1 MAVSQKK
8 PRSSLSRVLP
18 ALIYIQSHLDQD
30 LSLDLLAD
38 EAGLSKFHFHQL
50 FHRTTGE
57 TPKEYVDRLRLEWAA
72 LQLNIRR
79 ARVIDIALECGY
91 RNHETFTRAFRAR
104 FDCSPRDYRSRWS
117 ERPSRPQRAR
127 STTDSAKLA
136 QLSAT
141 RIVTLARTKVAF
153 VRHLGPYEQVSPQHF
168 KRLTEWARRRG
179 LAGDPPTLLGV
190 AHDAPGLTPAD
201 KLRFDCC
208 IQVRDR
214 FDADGDIAFQRLPG
228 GLYGLTDYVGSW
240 DLGPV
245 YMSIIQRLRANH
257 SIAVI
262 GLPAIEIYRTTRI
275 GPSHG
280 LASVSIAI
288 PVKP

>member
-1 MAVSQKK
+1 
-8 PRSSLSRVLP
+8 
-18 ALIYIQSHLDQD
+18 

-72 LQLNIRR
+72 LQLSIRR

-104 FDCSPRDYRSRWS
+104 FNCSPRDYRTRWS
-117 ERPSRPQRAR
+117 ERRSHSERAR
-127 STTDSAKLA
+127 KSSVCPELA
-136 QLSAT
+136 QLAAT
-141 RIVTLARTKVAF
+141 RVVTLARTIVAF
-153 VRHLGPYEQVSPQHF
+153 VRHLGPYERVSPRHF
-168 KRLTEWARRRG
+168 SRLTAWARRRS
-179 LAGDPPTLLGV
+179 LAGDPPTLFGI
-190 AHDAPGLTPAD
+190 AHDPPGLTPDD

-208 IQVRDR
+208 IQVRDW
-214 FDADGDIAFQRLPG
+214 FDADGDIACQRLPG
-228 GLYGLTDYVGSW
+228 GLYGLTEYVGSW

-245 YMSIIQRLRANH
+245 YSSIIQRLRSNR
-257 SIAVI
+257 SIAVV
-262 GLPAIEIYRTTRI
+262 GLPAIEIFRTTRI
-275 GPSHG
+275 GPRHG

-288 PVKP
+288 PVKRA